1 MHTKRAFCARTFL
14 LGFGA
19 LAALALTSGCT
30 SLALSNLTPASLP
43 ENPSEI
49 YTFTL
54 RVTPK
59 NRVMVRSS
67 IVPHVIVDGQNF
79 AMKRSSLGDDLYEF
93 EYQLP
98 PGRTDIAYY
107 YLVNYDVEGSQGP
120 VPGEAYTAVEHA
132 KIARRYVLSLEVNR
146 GPVGS
151 SISVVGRGFTPQDV
165 IYFDDTAAR
174 TVFSST
180 SDLSFYV
187 PALPAGK
194 NYEVALKGLA
204 GNSPVGTFRIDGAN
218 ISVSPSSLTL
228 ATGERQSLTFT
239 LATIAPP
246 GGLLL
251 DVATDIPESVIMPE
265 VMVPA
270 GETSVTVTVEGG
282 RPGSGNLVLKGYG
295 GTDVSIPITVNPA
308 APVSAK

>member
-1 MHTKRAFCARTFL
+1 MHTPRAFSARTFL
-14 LGFGA
+14 LWFGA

-30 SLALSNLTPASLP
+30 SIALSNLTPASLP

-59 NRVMVRSS
+59 NQVMIRSS
-67 IVPHVIVDGQNF
+67 ITPHVIVDGQNF

-98 PGRTDIAYY
+98 PGRTEIAYY
-107 YLVNYDVEGSQGP
+107 YLVNYEVEGSQGP
-120 VPGEAYTAVEHA
+120 VAGESYTAIEHA

-165 IYFDDTAAR
+165 I
-174 TVFSST
+174 
-180 SDLSFYV
+180 
-187 PALPAGK
+187 PAGK
-194 NYEVALKGLA
+194 NYEVALKGQA
-204 GNSPVGTFRIDGAN
+204 GNSAVGTFRIDGAN

-228 ATGERQSLTFT
+228 ASGERQSLTFT

-251 DVATDIPESVIMPE
+251 DVATDVPESVIMPE

-295 GTDVSIPITVNPA
+295 GSDVSIPVTVTGG